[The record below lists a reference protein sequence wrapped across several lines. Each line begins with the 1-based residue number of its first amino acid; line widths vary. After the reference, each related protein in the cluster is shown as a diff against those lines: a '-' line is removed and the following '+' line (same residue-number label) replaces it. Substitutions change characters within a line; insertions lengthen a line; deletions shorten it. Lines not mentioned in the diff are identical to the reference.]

1 MARQTLSQLQ
11 AFVEASQGRSFFVG
25 LDVHKNSY
33 SMALRRFDG
42 AVHTLVM
49 PASPQ
54 VLIDKLAA
62 LGITVAM
69 AASESGP
76 TGFTLARALTK
87 AGIPNLVAAPSR
99 IPRPVTWGAKTDRL
113 DCVKLAEYAA
123 RGMLRPIAVPTEE
136 QEAQRS
142 LERRRH
148 DLADDLRRVRQRIRS
163 HLLFLGI
170 AESPAL
176 KHWGKAAVAALQR
189 LPMPQAARLTL
200 ASLLRELD
208 YLCGEMRDVQRHLEA
223 ICRQEEHAAVI
234 KCLRTVPGVGP
245 TVAATFRL
253 ELFRPERFTRAEE
266 VTSYL
271 GLAPMVRQSGESK
284 GKARLRPVGQTRLRS
299 LLVEA
304 AWVWCKRDPQAQA
317 WYRKLV
323 GKSGLPQKAIAGLA
337 RKLAVIL
344 WRMSL
349 EKRDYRFEV
358 VAV

>member
-1 MARQTLSQLQ
+1 MARQALSQLQ

-33 SMALRRFDG
+33 SVALRRSDG

-54 VLIDKLAA
+54 DLIEKLSA

-76 TGFTLARALTK
+76 TGFHLARELTK

-113 DCVKLAEYAA
+113 DCVRLAEYAA

-148 DLADDLRRVRQRIRS
+148 DLADDLRRVRQRIHS
-163 HLLFLGI
+163 HLLFLGV
-170 AESPAL
+170 AEPPNL
-176 KHWGKAAVAALQR
+176 QHWSKAAVAALSK
-189 LPMPQAARLTL
+189 LPMHQAARLTL
-200 ASLLRELD
+200 ASLLREMHVIV
-208 YLCGEMRDVQRHLEA
+208 GELAVVKGQLEA
-223 ICRQEEHAAVI
+223 ICREEKHDQVI
-234 KCLRTVPGVGP
+234 KCLRTVPGVGLII
-245 TVAATFRL
+245 AATFRL
-253 ELFRPERFTRAEE
+253 ELFGPERFNRAEE

-271 GLAPMVRQSGESK
+271 GLAPMVRQSGE
-284 GKARLRPVGQTRLRS
+284 GKSRARLRPVGQTRLRS

-304 AWVWCKRDPQAQA
+304 AWKWRAHDPKAQA
-317 WYRKLV
+317 WYHKLL
-323 GKSGLPQKAIAGLA
+323 GKSGLAQKAITALA

-344 WRMSL
+344 WRLSL
-349 EKRDYRFEV
+349 EKRGYRFEP
-358 VAV
+358 VAA